1 MKFSSN
7 IHVETELAEG
17 RDFYQTQVGK
27 GLAADFLEEY
37 NRLINLLLRYP
48 QFGTPLD
55 NMTIRKQ
62 PMKRFPYNIIYRV
75 NGEGLRIL
83 AVAHQSR
90 KPKYWLS
97 RA

>member
-17 RDFYQTQVGK
+17 RDFYQAQVGLA
-27 GLAADFLEEY
+27 LAADFLEEY
-37 NRLINLLLRYP
+37 NRVIKLLLRYP
-48 QFGTPLD
+48 QFGTPLND
-55 NMTIRKQ
+55 TAVRKQ
-62 PMKRFPYNIIYRV
+62 PMKRFPYNIIYRI
-75 NGEGLRIL
+75 NDESLRIL

-90 KPKYWLS
+90 KPKYWQS